1 MKNFTFHK
9 IIVIIG
15 VMISFIGGFVYLFNN
30 NSGQNHT
37 QETHAPLLV
46 KMDASWPRLYQN
58 LSDLKHASDV
68 VVEGS
73 ITGIKQQT
81 VDQKI
86 PYSDFNFQINQ
97 VIIDPGKLINGN
109 NIIIHQTGGPETL
122 TINGKSTQIEMEI
135 SDDPLMQV
143 GDHLILFLH
152 QYAAGYYFII
162 GGPTGRFLIQNGFVH
177 TTGAEGVSF
186 ISPSLPTTSNF
197 ATMIGNA

>member
-143 GDHLILFLH
+143 GDHLILFLTNMLLVIILSLEV
-152 QYAAGYYFII
+152 QQVDFSFRMVLFIQ
-162 GGPTGRFLIQNGFVH
+162 LVLKEYH
-177 TTGAEGVSF
+177 LYLLHC
-186 ISPSLPTTSNF
+186 LPLQTLLL
-197 ATMIGNA
+197 